1 MVTVSLRE
9 GRLASM
15 ESRWRGCQALGTS
28 EGAPQD
34 SVSLLGIRDQRIRL
48 VDCDDQSNLQ
58 VRLEQTPE
66 QTVLVLRNPGQQEAP
81 AVAIGLDCHIPC
93 DESWLSFDK
102 LGTGVTQL
110 TVTPR
115 AGGASLEVVDTSTS
129 NYDFSDQGVEEPCF
143 NSPSMMVVSDDWK
156 VAVRSA
162 LAEP

>member
-9 GRLASM
+9 GRLASL

-28 EGAPQD
+28 EAAPQD

-48 VDCDDQSNLQ
+48 VDCDDQTNLQ

-66 QTVLVLRNPGQQEAP
+66 QTVMVLRNPGQQEAP

-93 DESWLSFDK
+93 DDSWLSFDK
-102 LGTGVTQL
+102 LGPGVTQL

-115 AGGASLEVVDTSTS
+115 PGGASLEVIDVNTAE
-129 NYDFSDQGVEEPCF
+129 YDFSAQGVVEPGIVA
-143 NSPSMMVVSDDWK
+143 PSMIVVPEDWK
-156 VAVRSA
+156 VAVRGA
-162 LAEP
+162 LAGG